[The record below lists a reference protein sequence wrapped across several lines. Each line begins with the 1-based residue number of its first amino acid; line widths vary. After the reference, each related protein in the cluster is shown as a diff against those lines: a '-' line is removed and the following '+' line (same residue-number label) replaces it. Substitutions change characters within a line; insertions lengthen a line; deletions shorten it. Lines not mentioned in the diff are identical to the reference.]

1 MENDFFF
8 PPYVGVKYADAD
20 NFFNGKK
27 MLVIGNS
34 HYCDENFEKILLT

>member
-8 PPYVGVKYADAD
+8 PPYEGDIYADAV

-27 MLVIGNS
+27 VLVIGNT
-34 HYCDENFEKILLT
+34 L

>member
-8 PPYVGVKYADAD
+8 PPYKVDKYADED

-27 MLVIGNS
+27 VL
-34 HYCDENFEKILLT
+34 DL